1 MPSRLYEVVEVVSGV
16 IPIPTSE
23 AMAAFVWPSAAAS
36 TILARITIRCSARA
50 ELARALTTACS
61 APDKMI
67 TKGEQITPHQFLPL
81 TAAIVTTCR
90 NNALDTAC
98 GLYLADPTAWT

>member
-1 MPSRLYEVVEVVSGV
+1 
-16 IPIPTSE
+16 
-23 AMAAFVWPSAAAS
+23 
-36 TILARITIRCSARA
+36 
-50 ELARALTTACS
+50 
-61 APDKMI
+61 MI